1 MASAT
6 SAATTV
12 TMSAPESVTADFVG
26 APVTVSPT
34 SLGFGNVQLGVH
46 AKKTVTVENH
56 TANTVQIGPITLS
69 VTTGNPSQFSLGHV
83 RQAKLRG
90 GQSCTIAVLFTPSAI
105 ATDAATLN
113 IVTSA
118 PGSPIQIPI
127 TQRESR
133 RSDGEWLGRF
143 ALVAVRSKMFRPR
156 TRAARFRRG
165 SGRVRVGDWETV
177 QRHSLRARKNRQSS
191 DPSRHN
197 ANLFKLDRK
206 TFYANG
212 EY

>member
-1 MASAT
+1 
-6 SAATTV
+6 
-12 TMSAPESVTADFVG
+12 MSAPESVTANFVRRAGDGFSDQPRLRQRTARRPCKKDRDRGKPYCEHG
-26 APVTVSPT
+26 ADRADYAVCHHGK
-34 SLGFGNVQLGVH
+34 SLAVQ
-46 AKKTVTVENH
+46 
-56 TANTVQIGPITLS
+56 PWSRLS
-69 VTTGNPSQFSLGHV
+69 SQ
-83 RQAKLRG
+83 APG

-156 TRAARFRRG
+156 TRAARFGRG